1 MACCRVYRRR
11 EIGETRSKGVRVSAI
26 YDPIDTVQ
34 WMLDG
39 VRSAVLTETTVTEA
53 GRPKKKTKAQ
63 READRLRYETLCEV
77 LWNVT
82 GRPEP
87 LDELTERFLAA

>member
-1 MACCRVYRRR
+1 M
-11 EIGETRSKGVRVSAI
+11 

-39 VRSAVLTETTVTEA
+39 VRDAVLAETTVSDA
-53 GRPKKKTKAQ
+53 GRTKKKTKAQ

-77 LWNVT
+77 IWNVH

-87 LDELTERFLAA
+87 LDELTERMLAA

>member
-1 MACCRVYRRR
+1 M
-11 EIGETRSKGVRVSAI
+11 SPK

-39 VRSAVLTETTVTEA
+39 VRAEVLTETAVTDGGKA
-53 GRPKKKTKAQ
+53 KKKTKAQ

-82 GRPEP
+82 GREEP
-87 LDELTERFLAA
+87 LDALTERMLTAA

>member
-1 MACCRVYRRR
+1 MSVNAM
-11 EIGETRSKGVRVSAI
+11 
-26 YDPIDTVQ
+26 YDPIDTVR

-39 VRSAVLTETTVTEA
+39 VRGAVLTDATVTDS

-77 LWNVT
+77 LWNVS

-87 LDELTERFLAA
+87 LDDLSARLLAA

>member
-1 MACCRVYRRR
+1 MSVHP
-11 EIGETRSKGVRVSAI
+11 V

-39 VRSAVLTETTVTEA
+39 VRDAVLTETTVTPV
-53 GRPKKKTKAQ
+53 GRAKKKTKAE
-63 READRLRYETLCEV
+63 READRVRYETLCEV
-77 LWNVT
+77 IWNVS

-87 LDELTERFLAA
+87 LDTLTERLLAA

>member
-1 MACCRVYRRR
+1 MRVHP
-11 EIGETRSKGVRVSAI
+11 V

-39 VRSAVLTETTVTEA
+39 VRDAVLADTTVTA
-53 GRPKKKTKAQ
+53 VGRAKKKTKAE
-63 READRLRYETLCEV
+63 READRVRYETLCEV
-77 LWNVT
+77 IWNVS

-87 LDELTERFLAA
+87 LDRLAERLLAA

>member
-1 MACCRVYRRR
+1 MSVTAM
-11 EIGETRSKGVRVSAI
+11 
-26 YDPIDTVQ
+26 YDPINTVH

-39 VRSAVLTETTVTEA
+39 VRTAVLTDATVTA
-53 GRPKKKTKAQ
+53 TGKPKKKTKAQ

-77 LWNVT
+77 IWNVN

-87 LDELTERFLAA
+87 LEELTERLLAA

>member
-1 MACCRVYRRR
+1 M
-11 EIGETRSKGVRVSAI
+11 TSI

-34 WMLDG
+34 WMLAG
-39 VRSAVLTETTVTEA
+39 VRGAVLTETTIA
-53 GRPKKKTKAQ
+53 DSGRPKKKTKAQ

-77 LWNVT
+77 IWNVS

-87 LDELTERFLAA
+87 LEELAERLLAA

>member
-1 MACCRVYRRR
+1 MSDVQ
-11 EIGETRSKGVRVSAI
+11 

-34 WMLDG
+34 WMLAG
-39 VRSAVLTETTVTEA
+39 VRAEVLRDQTTGA
-53 GRPKKKTKAQ
+53 NGRPKRKTKAQ

-77 LWNVT
+77 VWNIS

-87 LDELTERFLAA
+87 LEELAERLLAA

>member
-1 MACCRVYRRR
+1 M
-11 EIGETRSKGVRVSAI
+11 SSI
-26 YDPIDTVQ
+26 YDPIDTVH

-39 VRSAVLTETTVTEA
+39 VRGAVLTETTIA
-53 GRPKKKTKAQ
+53 DGGRPKKKTKAQ

-77 LWNVT
+77 IWNVS

-87 LDELTERFLAA
+87 LEEMTERLLAA

>member
-1 MACCRVYRRR
+1 MSVHP
-11 EIGETRSKGVRVSAI
+11 V

-39 VRSAVLTETTVTEA
+39 VRDAVLTETTVTA
-53 GRPKKKTKAQ
+53 VGRAKKKTKAE
-63 READRLRYETLCEV
+63 READRVRYETLCEV
-77 LWNVT
+77 IWNVS

-87 LDELTERFLAA
+87 LDALAERLLAA

>member
-1 MACCRVYRRR
+1 M
-11 EIGETRSKGVRVSAI
+11 
-26 YDPIDTVQ
+26 YDPINTVQ

-39 VRSAVLTETTVTEA
+39 VRGAVLSETTITET

-77 LWNVT
+77 IWNVT

-87 LDELTERFLAA
+87 LAELTERMLVA

>member
-1 MACCRVYRRR
+1 MTAM
-11 EIGETRSKGVRVSAI
+11 

-39 VRSAVLTETTVTEA
+39 VRAAVLTETTVA
-53 GRPKKKTKAQ
+53 DSGRPKKKTKAQ

-77 LWNVT
+77 IWNVQ

-87 LDELTERFLAA
+87 LEELAERLLAA

>member
-1 MACCRVYRRR
+1 VTAM
-11 EIGETRSKGVRVSAI
+11 
-26 YDPIDTVQ
+26 YDPIETVH
-34 WMLDG
+34 WMLHG
-39 VRSAVLTETTVTEA
+39 VRDQVLTESVVAES

-77 LWNVT
+77 LWNVQ

-87 LDELTERFLAA
+87 LDELAQRLLAA

>member
-1 MACCRVYRRR
+1 MSHAVYDPVD
-11 EIGETRSKGVRVSAI
+11 TVNWMLAGVRAEVLAE
-26 YDPIDTVQ
+26 
-34 WMLDG
+34 
-39 VRSAVLTETTVTEA
+39 AVPLEN
-53 GRPKKKTKAQ
+53 GRTKKKTKAQ

-87 LDELTERFLAA
+87 LDEFAGRLLEAA

>member
-1 MACCRVYRRR
+1 M
-11 EIGETRSKGVRVSAI
+11 

-39 VRSAVLTETTVTEA
+39 VRDAVLAETTVTDA

-77 LWNVT
+77 IWNVH

-87 LDELTERFLAA
+87 LDELTERLLAA

>member
-1 MACCRVYRRR
+1 M
-11 EIGETRSKGVRVSAI
+11 
-26 YDPIDTVQ
+26 YDPINTVH

-39 VRSAVLTETTVTEA
+39 VRTAVLTDATVTA
-53 GRPKKKTKAQ
+53 TGTPKKKTKAQ

-77 LWNVT
+77 IWNVN

-87 LDELTERFLAA
+87 LEDMTERLLAA